1 MASFLPSKRGGLK
14 LLFDGFEYDKQRENG
29 DKIYWQCSRKLE
41 CKARAH
47 TINGDVVKTVNDHT
61 HGPSLLEQ
69 EAKFAYAAMKERS
82 QQTEETNQCIVGN
95 FVEATSAESRCY
107 LPSQAT
113 MKRSLRRLRAHETRP
128 HPLPSRL
135 QDVVIPDEYAVN
147 KDGAPFLL
155 HDSGATDAER
165 FIVFCSPDMLALL
178 GSSRQWFADGT
189 FKVAP
194 ALFYQL
200 YTVHCKVNG
209 AVIPAVYV
217 LMRSKTEAAY
227 TKLLSVLKSKC
238 AAADP
243 STVLLDF
250 EQAAINAFRRVFP
263 SCQALGCFFHLCQ
276 CVYRKLQSEG
286 LQESYRVDG
295 AFNLMARMI
304 PAIALVPEGDVFDA
318 FEALSTMPGFPPELL
333 PVLDYFEDTFL
344 GRLTAR
350 GRRDPRFPAS
360 LWNHHATVL
369 RGDAKT
375 TNSVEA
381 WHRGF
386 QTHVQC
392 HQPSLWKF
400 LAVLQKED
408 ALNLHRLERVIMG
421 VEEKSAKKYRES
433 ASRLQTLAARF
444 ARAGIIG
451 YLKGVAN
458 NVSF

>member
-1 MASFLPSKRGGLK
+1 MTVL
-14 LLFDGFEYDKQRENG
+14 Q
-29 DKIYWQCSRKLE
+29 IYWQCSRKLE

-69 EAKFAYAAMKERS
+69 EAKFAYAAIKERS
-82 QQTEETNQCIVGN
+82 RQTEETSQCIVGN

-113 MKRSLRRLRAHETRP
+113 MKRSLRMEHRSFFTIPVRLTQSAS
-128 HPLPSRL
+128 LCSR
-135 QDVVIPDEYAVN
+135 
-147 KDGAPFLL
+147 
-155 HDSGATDAER
+155 
-165 FIVFCSPDMLALL
+165 SPDMLALL

-217 LMRSKTEAAY
+217 LMKSKTEAAY
-227 TKLLSVLKSKC
+227 TKLLSVLKNKC

-250 EQAAINAFRRVFP
+250 EQAAINGFRRVFP

-318 FEALSTMPGFPPELL
+318 FEALSRVPGFPPELL
-333 PVLDYFEDTFL
+333 PVLDYFEDNF
-344 GRLTAR
+344 
-350 GRRDPRFPAS
+350 
-360 LWNHHATVL
+360 
-369 RGDAKT
+369 
-375 TNSVEA
+375 
-381 WHRGF
+381 
-386 QTHVQC
+386 
-392 HQPSLWKF
+392 
-400 LAVLQKED
+400 
-408 ALNLHRLERVIMG
+408 
-421 VEEKSAKKYRES
+421 
-433 ASRLQTLAARF
+433 
-444 ARAGIIG
+444 
-451 YLKGVAN
+451 
-458 NVSF
+458 